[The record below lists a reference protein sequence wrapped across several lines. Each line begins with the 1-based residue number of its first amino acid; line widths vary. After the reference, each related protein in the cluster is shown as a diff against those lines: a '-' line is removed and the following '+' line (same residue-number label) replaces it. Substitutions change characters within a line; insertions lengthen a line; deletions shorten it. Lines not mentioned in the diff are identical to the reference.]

1 MAEEKKFNEEGV
13 AVVNSAEDIEKVK
26 EEIKD
31 AVIEEHGV
39 SEETSKLYNE
49 LLKEVQMPV
58 GMEDADF
65 KLGINE
71 LDIRK
76 LNKRNKEQ
84 MAFRQGVLT
93 NVLLKNMS
101 TSLVDIIRLLMV
113 IADKLGVPDII
124 KATDDIIEK
133 TAKQRE
139 ELKGFVK
146 EPNKDA

>member
-13 AVVNSAEDIEKVK
+13 AVVNGAEDIEKVK

-84 MAFRQGVLT
+84 MTFRQGVLT
-93 NVLLKNMS
+93 NVLLKNLS

-133 TAKQRE
+133 TAKQRA

>member
-31 AVIEEHGV
+31 EVIEEHGV

-84 MAFRQGVLT
+84 MTFRQGVLT
-93 NVLLKNMS
+93 NVLLKNIS

-113 IADKLGVPDII
+113 LADKFGIDDII

-133 TAKQRE
+133 TAKQRA